1 VDHRKTPAGKALTLP
16 LWIIVLSALVC
27 LGSASYLGVVLVR
40 DNSSGSS
47 AKPTPTQSTV
57 ATTTT
62 TTAEATT
69 PEPTETTKPT
79 PTPKPTAAPVQR
91 NIPVGVFN
99 NTSTKGLARTVA
111 ARARAA
117 GWTVDGTGNWRGSIP
132 QTTVY
137 YPPGFQTQ
145 AQTLADDLDFS
156 RVRPSVA
163 PMQTDRLTLILAG
176 PQ

>member
-1 VDHRKTPAGKALTLP
+1 MDHRKAPASKALTLP
-16 LWIIVLSALVC
+16 LWIIVLSALIC
-27 LGSASYLGVVLVR
+27 LGAASYLGVVLLR

-47 AKPTPTQSTV
+47 AKPTRTQATV
-57 ATTTT
+57 ASTTTPT
-62 TTAEATT
+62 TETTT
-69 PEPTETTKPT
+69 PEPTETTRPT
-79 PTPKPTAAPVQR
+79 PKPKPTAAPVQR

-99 NTSTKGLARTVA
+99 NTSTTGLARTVA
-111 ARARAA
+111 ARVRAA

-145 AQTLADDLDFS
+145 AQTLANDLDLS